1 MADTPELL
9 DIGLLLRNK
18 FREDLGATFRT
29 YWDGDPIA
37 IGQSQLP
44 ALIVEWERSDSIA
57 APTRHDRW
65 RHSIVVKVLV
75 NKMED
80 VSTLDQGGDSS
91 HGGVLIDVP
100 TRKKLKRFIF
110 ARDKTTGEYK
120 NDTVLGVLRRN
131 YTLQGRQGNQ
141 IANVVFGITER
152 PGQGGELHITAEGHI
167 ELTVDEKS
175 ISVTNRQ

>member
-1 MADTPELL
+1 MANQVTGLQNVARVLLNTLRKEL
-9 DIGLLLRNK
+9 GS
-18 FREDLGATFRT
+18 TFKT

-44 ALIVEWERSDSIA
+44 ALIVDWERADSIV

-65 RHSIVVKVLV
+65 RHSIVIKVLV

-80 VSTLDQGGDSS
+80 VSTLDTQGTGI
-91 HGGVLIDVP
+91 LIEVP
-100 TRKKLKRFIF
+100 TKKRLEGYIF

-120 NDTVLGVLRRN
+120 ADTVLGVLRRK
-131 YTLQGRQGNQ
+131 YTLEGRQGNQ

-152 PGQGGELHITAEGHI
+152 PGEGGALHIAAEGHI

-175 ISVTNRQ
+175 IAVSNRT